1 MSNAL
6 LPASLDISRKRGD
19 TFTFTIVFN
28 EGGSPKDFT
37 LDGGTTFNLA
47 VNTESKPTDTTN
59 QVFLLT
65 GAAITGDSSG
75 NVNITLG
82 TAEADQAPK
91 TYYYE
96 LQMTGVTSGQIRT
109 LATGK
114 WIVVQDI
121 VKAT

>member
-1 MSNAL
+1 MSDAL

-37 LDGGTTFNLA
+37 ADGGTTFVLS
-47 VNTESKPTDTTN
+47 VNSESKPTDTSN
-59 QVFLLT
+59 EIFSLT
-65 GAAITGDSSG
+65 GSSITGDASG

-82 TAEADQAPK
+82 AVEADQTPK

-96 LQMTGVTSGQIRT
+96 LQMKGNTSGQIRT

-114 WIVVQDI
+114 WTVVQDI